1 MNIWKEEWAYIVLL
15 KVKRMFRRYRG
26 LRKTGKMAQRYR
38 PLLLILLLMLLIT
51 GAGTILVRQETE
63 ETTGYILPLCQIEMR
78 HRLKGIETETE
89 RMERVRMEAEAY
101 DYPENVKG
109 LLDKNPETIEFV
121 ENYRLKKDQP
131 AEDTIGDSLTPGEIP
146 LLLQWD
152 ERWGYALY
160 GNSIIAVS
168 GCGPTCMAMVAA
180 GLNQDPSITPAKTAE
195 YSAANG
201 YLDEE
206 NNTYWAFMEE
216 ACANWNLRFESVEL
230 DEAQV
235 AAQLMAGHPII
246 CSMGPGDFT
255 QNGHFIVLTG
265 YADGNVTIND
275 PFSMANSERTWT
287 FAEIR
292 GQIKAMWAYAL
303 K

>member
-78 HRLKGIETETE
+78 HRLKGIETEAE

-121 ENYRLKKDQP
+121 EDYRAKKDQP
-131 AEDTIGDSLTPGEIP
+131 AEDTVGDSLIPGEIP

-152 ERWGYALY
+152 ERWGYAPY
-160 GNSIIAVS
+160 GTSVVAVS

-180 GLNQDPSITPAKTAE
+180 GLRHDPTITPAKVAE
-195 YSAANG
+195 YGTQNQ
-201 YLDEE
+201 YVDEE
-206 NNTYWAFMEE
+206 NNNISIDLAIQTAVRFGISEE
-216 ACANWNLRFESVEL
+216 DAKNCAEEIRKIVRENW
-230 DEAQV
+230 
-235 AAQLMAGHPII
+235 
-246 CSMGPGDFT
+246 
-255 QNGHFIVLTG
+255 
-265 YADGNVTIND
+265 
-275 PFSMANSERTWT
+275 ERTAADYGLT
-287 FAEIR
+287 R
-292 GQIKAMWAYAL
+292 RQIEEMRPAFSACFSVSTNRNEVMK
-303 K
+303 